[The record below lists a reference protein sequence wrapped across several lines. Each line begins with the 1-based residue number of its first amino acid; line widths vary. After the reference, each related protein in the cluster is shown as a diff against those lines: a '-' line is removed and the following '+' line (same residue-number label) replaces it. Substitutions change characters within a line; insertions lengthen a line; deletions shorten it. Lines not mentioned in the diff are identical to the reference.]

1 MSKTVAILVCD
12 DYHGEDENG
21 KFYIDL
27 FKKDEVENW
36 EYFKA
41 VSGHLPDFGMIKNYL
56 GFILTGSYC
65 SANDEVKWIR
75 ELTDFIK
82 KVVQFQTE
90 SRSAPKLFGFCFG
103 HQLIC
108 KTLGARVVKNK
119 VGRFIIS
126 VADIEIFSS
135 LQSMDYYSNVFHSEK
150 FMRLVKMHEEEVIDL
165 PSNAILLGS
174 SEQCQNEIVSFG
186 NKILTMQGHL
196 DILEEQLRKI
206 YLPIFRKDG
215 KIDETGEAILLD
227 SIAEKPYD
235 KCEFFKMMNGSETV
249 FQDSENENLD
259 FNNKNEDKEV
269 EEDDNDNSE

>member
-1 MSKTVAILVCD
+1 MSKTVAIIVCD
-12 DYHGEDENG
+12 EYHGEDENG
-21 KFYIDL
+21 KAYIDL
-27 FKKDEVENW
+27 FKKDEVEHW

-41 VSGHLPDFGMIKNYL
+41 VSGHLPDFDMIKSYL

-65 SANDEVKWIR
+65 SANDEVKWIW
-75 ELTDFIK
+75 ELTEFIK
-82 KVVQFQTE
+82 RVVQFQSE
-90 SRSAPKLFGFCFG
+90 SQSAPKLFGFCFG

-126 VADIEIFSS
+126 VTDIEIFSS
-135 LQSMDYYSNVFHSEK
+135 LQSMEYYSNVFHSEK

-186 NKILTMQGHL
+186 NKILTMQGHV
-196 DILEEQLRKI
+196 DILEEQLREI

-215 KIDETGEAILLD
+215 KINEIDEAILLD
-227 SIAEKPYD
+227 NIAGKPYD
-235 KCEFFKMMNGSETV
+235 STKIVEFVRQF
-249 FQDSENENLD
+249 FYL
-259 FNNKNEDKEV
+259 
-269 EEDDNDNSE
+269 